1 MGHVAGMQLLSSLAE
16 TPHLAEVEVPLRE
29 TVRQVVATLRHLNS
43 GLGRG
48 TGLTCR
54 VKAALVAYV
63 NLLAAAGHTTWLKEE
78 GVIDVLVSWLGG
90 RGVGLDVGRCA

>member
-1 MGHVAGMQLLSSLAE
+1 MN
-16 TPHLAEVEVPLRE
+16 R
-29 TVRQVVATLRHLNS
+29 

-63 NLLAAAGHTTWLKEE
+63 NLLAAAGHTKWLREE
-78 GVIDVLVSWLGG
+78 GAVEVLVSLIAW
-90 RGVGLDVGRCA
+90 